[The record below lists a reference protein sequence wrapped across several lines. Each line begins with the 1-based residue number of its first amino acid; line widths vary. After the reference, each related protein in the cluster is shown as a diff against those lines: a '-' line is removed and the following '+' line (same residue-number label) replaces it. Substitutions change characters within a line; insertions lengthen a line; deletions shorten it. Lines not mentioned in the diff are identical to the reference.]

1 MASKKGA
8 GSTRN
13 GRDSA
18 GKRLGIKKFGGEAI
32 ATGMIIVRQRGTQT
46 HAGKNVGMGT
56 DHTLFALKDGVV
68 QFSSGGRTDRR
79 YVHVVPGAAA

>member
-18 GKRLGIKKFGGEAI
+18 GQRLGVKKFGGEAI
-32 ATGMIIVRQRGTQT
+32 ATGQIIVRQRGTQT
-46 HAGKNVGMGT
+46 HPGKNVGMGT
-56 DHTLFALKDGVV
+56 DHTLFALSDGVV

-79 YVHVVPGAAA
+79 YVHVVPQAAA